1 MEVFNNM
8 DREKESKRKTFTSTE
23 VKNRY
28 NKKTYE
34 RYSITLRKD
43 NITDKEIIDKIEK
56 LKSEGLSASEAIKKL
71 ITKG

>member
-8 DREKESKRKTFTSTE
+8 DKEKESKRKTFTSTE

-71 ITKG
+71 IIKG

>member
-8 DREKESKRKTFTSTE
+8 DKEKETKRKTFTSTE

>member
-8 DREKESKRKTFTSTE
+8 DKEKESKRKTFTSTE

>member
-1 MEVFNNM
+1 M
-8 DREKESKRKTFTSTE
+8 DKEKESKRKTFTSTE